1 MSEADATGLV
11 IRAAA
16 EDDVMR
22 ARGMSDSDQQ
32 LVDKQIRYYRQR
44 ALEYD
49 EWYYRRGRYNYG
61 PEHTRAWQQ
70 EIAAVRETLDGL
82 KPSGR
87 MLELA
92 CGTGL
97 WTQQLA
103 RYHGTLTAIDAS
115 PEVLA
120 LNRARVR
127 SAAVCYRQC
136 DIFGWEPDATYDFVF
151 FGFWLSHVPPS
162 RFGAFWDQVRR
173 ALAPGGTVFFVD
185 NRYHSDS
192 SARNHTAHQRQVTQR
207 RELNDG
213 RAFEIVKV
221 FYEPEELAARLEP
234 LAWRGDFGMTANF
247 FIYGCAS
254 PAR

>member
-1 MSEADATGLV
+1 M
-11 IRAAA
+11 
-16 EDDVMR
+16 
-22 ARGMSDSDQQ
+22 MSDTDQA
-32 LVDKQIRYYRQR
+32 LVDEQIRYYRQR
-44 ALEYD
+44 APEYD
-49 EWYYRRGRYNYG
+49 EWYYRRGRYDYG
-61 PEHTRAWQQ
+61 PEHTRSWQQ

-87 MLELA
+87 ILELA

-103 RYHGTLTAIDAS
+103 RYAGTLTAVDAS

-127 SAAVCYRQC
+127 SAAVCYRLC
-136 DIFGWEPDATYDFVF
+136 DIFAWEPDESYDFVF

-162 RFGAFWDQVRR
+162 RFAAFWDLLRA

-185 NRYHSDS
+185 NRWYPDS
-192 SARNHTAHQRQVTQR
+192 SARNHAVDPRRVTQR

-221 FYEPEELAARLEP
+221 FYEPDGLVARLAP
-234 LAWRGDFGMTANF
+234 LGWRGDFRMTANF
-247 FIYGCAS
+247 FIYGS
-254 PAR
+254 VTLAR

>member
-1 MSEADATGLV
+1 M
-11 IRAAA
+11 
-16 EDDVMR
+16 
-22 ARGMSDSDQQ
+22 MSDTDQA
-32 LVDKQIRYYRQR
+32 LVDEQIRYYRQR
-44 ALEYD
+44 APEYD
-49 EWYYRRGRYNYG
+49 EWYYRRGRYDYG
-61 PEHTRAWQQ
+61 PEHRRSWQQ

-87 MLELA
+87 ILELA

-97 WTQQLA
+97 WTQQLT
-103 RYHGTLTAIDAS
+103 RYAGTLTAVDAS

-127 SAAVCYRQC
+127 SAAVCYRLC
-136 DIFGWEPDATYDFVF
+136 DIFAWEPDVTYDFVF

-162 RFGAFWDQVRR
+162 RFAAFWDLLRA

-185 NRYHSDS
+185 NRFHPDS
-192 SARNHTAHQRQVTQR
+192 SARNHAVDLRRVTQR

-221 FYEPEELAARLEP
+221 FYEPEGLAARLAP
-234 LAWRGDFGMTANF
+234 LGWRGDFRMTANF
-247 FIYGCAS
+247 FIYGS
-254 PAR
+254 VTLAR

>member
-1 MSEADATGLV
+1 M
-11 IRAAA
+11 
-16 EDDVMR
+16 DDMI
-22 ARGMSDSDQQ
+22 SDTDQV
-32 LVDKQIRYYRQR
+32 LIDEQIRYYRQR
-44 ALEYD
+44 APEYD

-61 PEHTRAWQQ
+61 PEHTRSWQQ

-87 MLELA
+87 ILELA

-97 WTQQLA
+97 WTKQLA
-103 RYHGTLTAIDAS
+103 RYAGTLTAVDAS

-136 DIFGWEPDATYDFVF
+136 DIFGWESGETYDFVF

-162 RFGAFWDQVRR
+162 RFAAFWDLLRG

-185 NRYHSDS
+185 NRFHPAS
-192 SARNHTAHQRQVTQR
+192 SARNHAVDPQRVTQR
-207 RELNDG
+207 RELNNG

-221 FYEPEELAARLEP
+221 FYEPEGLAARLDR
-234 LAWRGDFGMTANF
+234 LAWRGDIRMTPNF
-247 FIYGCAS
+247 FIYGSAS

>member
-1 MSEADATGLV
+1 MFDN
-11 IRAAA
+11 
-16 EDDVMR
+16 
-22 ARGMSDSDQQ
+22 DQQ
-32 LVDKQIRYYRQR
+32 LVDQQIRYYRQR
-44 ALEYD
+44 APEYD
-49 EWYYRRGRYNYG
+49 EWFHRQGRYDHG
-61 PEHTRAWQQ
+61 PAHTRLWRH
-70 EIAAVRETLDGL
+70 EIIAVRDTLDGL

-87 MLELA
+87 ILELA

-103 RYHGTLTAIDAS
+103 RYDGTLTAIDAS

-127 SAAVCYRQC
+127 SAAVRYRQC
-136 DIFGWEPDATYDFVF
+136 DIFVWEPDETYDFVF
-151 FGFWLSHVPPS
+151 FGFWLSHVPPT
-162 RFGAFWDQVRR
+162 RFAAFWDVLRA
-173 ALAPGGTVFFVD
+173 ALAPGGTAFLVD
-185 NRYHSDS
+185 NRLHEDS
-192 SARNHTAHQRQVTQR
+192 SARNHVVDPRRVTQR

-221 FYEPEELAARLEP
+221 FYEPKGLAAQLAP
-234 LAWRGDFGMTANF
+234 LGWRGDFEMTANF

>member
-1 MSEADATGLV
+1 
-11 IRAAA
+11 
-16 EDDVMR
+16 
-22 ARGMSDSDQQ
+22 MSDSDQQ
-32 LVDKQIRYYRQR
+32 LVDQHVRYYRQR
-44 ALEYD
+44 APEYD
-49 EWYYRRGRYNYG
+49 EWFHRQGRYDHG
-61 PEHTRAWQQ
+61 PEHTRLWRQ
-70 EIAAVRETLDGL
+70 EIAVVRETLDGL

-87 MLELA
+87 ILELA

-103 RYHGTLTAIDAS
+103 RYDGVVTAIDAS

-136 DIFGWEPDATYDFVF
+136 DIFAWEPDETYAFVF

-162 RFGAFWDQVRR
+162 RFATFWDLVRA
-173 ALAPGGTVFFVD
+173 ALAPGGTVFLVD
-185 NRYHSDS
+185 NRFHMDA
-192 SARNHTAHQRQVTQR
+192 SARNHVANPRRVTQR

-221 FYEPEELAARLEP
+221 FYEPDGLAAQLEP
-234 LAWRGDFGMTANF
+234 LGWRGDFRTTANF

-254 PAR
+254 PGR